1 MEKYKSYIRDYLAL
15 EIKVLS
21 SLDIEAIDETLCLL
35 EDCLK
40 QERNIYIFGNGG
52 SSATASHFQNDFNK
66 GVSEHTEKKFRFTCL
81 NDNVATMMAVAND
94 IGFDEVFRFQLQ
106 GKFKSSDVIF
116 AISGSGNSKNV
127 INAVEY
133 AKEQGCTIV
142 GLTGYDGGKLKE
154 LSDISLHAPIK
165 SMQIT
170 EDIHMIFDHLMMSV
184 FYKTLCN
191 IDHVKE

>member
-1 MEKYKSYIRDYLAL
+1 MEKYKSYISDYLAL
-15 EIKVLS
+15 EIKVLN

-52 SSATASHFQNDFNK
+52 SSATARHFQNDFNK
-66 GVSEHTEKKFRFTCL
+66 GISEHTEKKFRFTCL

-94 IGFDEVFRFQLQ
+94 IGFGEVFRFQLQ
-106 GKFKSSDVIF
+106 GKLKSSDVIV
-116 AISGSGNSKNV
+116 AISGSGNSKNI